1 MAESQQ
7 RMDGA
12 KNPVPFSE
20 EPNHTDPPSTPEP
33 EGDAN
38 EADEDD
44 KEEGEEDEEDENLP
58 LPAPPPRPLRIN
70 DEYLVKPGNNHH
82 KLVSAAM
89 LGKTEELRDALLRQ
103 LREGA
108 HWEVDKCLDNFGH
121 GLNALHIAVVGGN
134 IDCVK
139 MLVNEFKAKIDA
151 AVDTKALQPSD
162 EGEEGPTTMTP
173 MNLARAEA
181 SKEIAQ
187 FLQSE
192 LQKQGI
198 KMPDPNAPRQMN
210 VYAAAVSLVIIS
222 ACWIWGLM
230 TR

>member
-1 MAESQQ
+1 MY
-7 RMDGA
+7 
-12 KNPVPFSE
+12 
-20 EPNHTDPPSTPEP
+20 NH
-33 EGDAN
+33 
-38 EADEDD
+38 
-44 KEEGEEDEEDENLP
+44 
-58 LPAPPPRPLRIN
+58 
-70 DEYLVKPGNNHH
+70 
-82 KLVSAAM
+82 
-89 LGKTEELRDALLRQ
+89 
-103 LREGA
+103 
-108 HWEVDKCLDNFGH
+108 
-121 GLNALHIAVVGGN
+121 GGN

-192 LQKQGI
+192 LQKQGM
-198 KMPDPNAPRQMN
+198 KVPDPNAPRQMS

-230 TR
+230 TRYFYSKTSSTGGWERDGAKGEDDKCDINRFLIL